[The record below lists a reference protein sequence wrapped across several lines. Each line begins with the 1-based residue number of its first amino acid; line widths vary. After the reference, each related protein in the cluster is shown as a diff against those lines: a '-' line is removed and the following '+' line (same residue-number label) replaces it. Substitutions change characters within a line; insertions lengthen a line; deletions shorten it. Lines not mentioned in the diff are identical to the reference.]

1 MMTILSPTDAAEA
14 ASKAAPVRAP
24 HRGLSEAMV
33 AAIFLAPAV
42 IAVLILRVWPTG
54 LALWQSIHVGSAG
67 KLGLANYTFLFSDP
81 SFHDALAATLL
92 FSLIVNPFQIACAL
106 GLALVLHRALPAG
119 ALWRTLILLPV
130 AVPQSVSAIIMGVV
144 FRPDGPAN
152 ALLATIGLPA
162 QGFLTTPDQALYTII
177 LIVSW
182 IGVGYWMTFL
192 LAGLKEIPIALYEA
206 ALIDGATAWQQFRY
220 ITLPQLRRPLTFV
233 LVADTV
239 ANFLVFA
246 PVQILTKGGP
256 QGSTNLIM
264 NDIYTRGFLSGDVRG
279 AAAETG
285 ILVGIVVIVVAI
297 QFRMM
302 TSGKSE

>member
-1 MMTILSPTDAAEA
+1 MMTAVFPTDGTEA
-14 ASKAAPVRAP
+14 TGKAAPARQF
-24 HRGLSEAMV
+24 HKNLSEGMI

-42 IAVLILRVWPTG
+42 VAVLILRIWPTA

-67 KLGLANYTFLFSDP
+67 KFGLANYTFLFSDP

-92 FSLIVNPFQIACAL
+92 FALIVNPFQIACAL

-162 QGFLTTPDQALYTII
+162 QGFLTTPDQALFTII

-206 ALIDGATAWQQFRY
+206 AVIDGATAWQQFRY

-279 AAAETG
+279 AAAETA
-285 ILVGIVVIVVAI
+285 ILVGIVIVVVSI

-302 TSGKSE
+302 TGPKSE

>member
-1 MMTILSPTDAAEA
+1 MMTTLSATSTTEA
-14 ASKAAPVRAP
+14 ASKAAPTPAP
-24 HRGLSEAMV
+24 RRTLSEGMV

-42 IAVLILRVWPTG
+42 IAVLVLRIWPTG
-54 LALWQSIHVGSAG
+54 LALWQSLHVGNAG
-67 KLGLANYTFLFSDP
+67 TFGLANYTFLFSDP
-81 SFHDALAATLL
+81 SFHDALSATLL
-92 FSLIVNPFQIACAL
+92 FALIVNPFQIACAL

-192 LAGLKEIPIALYEA
+192 LAGLKEIPVALYEA
-206 ALIDGATAWQQFRY
+206 AVIDGATAWQQFRY

-302 TSGKSE
+302 TGGKSE

>member
-1 MMTILSPTDAAEA
+1 MMTTLSPTDAAEA
-14 ASKAAPVRAP
+14 ARKAAPVTTR
-24 HRGLSEAMV
+24 RQNLSEGMI

-42 IAVLILRVWPTG
+42 IAVVILRIWPTG
-54 LALWQSIHVGSAG
+54 LALWQSIHVGGAG

-81 SFHDALAATLL
+81 SFHDALFATLL
-92 FSLIVNPFQIACAL
+92 FAVIVNPFQIACAL

-152 ALLATIGLPA
+152 ALLAAISLPA
-162 QGFLTTPDQALYTII
+162 QGFLTTPGQALYTII

-206 ALIDGATAWQQFRY
+206 AVIDGATPWQQFRY

-285 ILVGIVVIVVAI
+285 ILVGIVIIVVAI

-302 TSGKSE
+302 TSAKSE

>member
-1 MMTILSPTDAAEA
+1 MMTTLSSTEVADAAR
-14 ASKAAPVRAP
+14 KAAPVGMP
-24 HRGLSEAMV
+24 GKNLTEGMV

-54 LALWQSIHVGSAG
+54 LALWQSFHVGSAG
-67 KLGLANYTFLFSDP
+67 KFGLANYTFLFSDP
-81 SFHDALAATLL
+81 SFHEALAATLL
-92 FSLIVNPFQIACAL
+92 FALIVNPFQIACAL
-106 GLALVLHRALPAG
+106 GLALVLHRALPVG

-162 QGFLTTPDQALYTII
+162 QGFLTTPEQALYTII

-206 ALIDGATAWQQFRY
+206 AVIDGATAWQQFRY

-233 LVADTV
+233 LIADTV

-279 AAAETG
+279 AAAETA
-285 ILVGIVVIVVAI
+285 ILVGIVIVVVSI

-302 TSGKSE
+302 TGPKSE

>member
-1 MMTILSPTDAAEA
+1 MTVLAPSDAAEVTRKE
-14 ASKAAPVRAP
+14 SVRA
-24 HRGLSEAMV
+24 RGDISEGLV
-33 AAIFLAPAV
+33 AAIFLAPALV
-42 IAVLILRVWPTG
+42 AVLMLRIWPTG
-54 LALWQSIHVGSAG
+54 LALWQSFQVGSAG
-67 KLGLANYTFLFSDP
+67 KFGLANYAFLFSDP

-92 FSLIVNPFQIACAL
+92 FSLVVNPFQIACAL
-106 GLALVLHRALPAG
+106 GLALVLHRVLPAG

-152 ALLATIGLPA
+152 ALLATIGLPP
-162 QGFLTTPDQALYTII
+162 QGFLTTPGQALYTII

-182 IGVGYWMTFL
+182 IGVGYWTTFL
-192 LAGLKEIPIALYEA
+192 LAGLKEIPVALYEA
-206 ALIDGATAWQQFRY
+206 AVIDGATPWQQFRY

-264 NDIYTRGFLSGDVRG
+264 NDIYTRGFLSADMRG

-285 ILVGIVVIVVAI
+285 ILVAIVIVIVAI
-297 QFRMM
+297 QFRLM
-302 TSGKSE
+302 TGAKSE

>member
-1 MMTILSPTDAAEA
+1 MSDRADISERPAVDA
-14 ASKAAPVRAP
+14 PRRW
-24 HRGLSEAMV
+24 RGLSEGQI
-33 AAIFLAPAV
+33 AAIFLAPAI
-42 IAVLILRVWPTG
+42 IAVAVLRIWPAG
-54 LALWQSIHVGSAG
+54 LAAWQSLQVGG
-67 KLGLANYTFLFSDP
+67 RMPHIGLENYVFLLSDP
-81 SFHDALAATLL
+81 TFHEALWATLL
-92 FSLIVNPFQIACAL
+92 FSLIVNPFQIGLAL
-106 GLALVLHRALPAG
+106 ALALVLDRALPAG

-152 ALLATIGLPA
+152 AALATLGLPA
-162 QGFLTTPDQALYTII
+162 QGFLTSPDQALYTII

-182 IGVGYWMTFL
+182 VGVGYWMTFL
-192 LAGLKEIPIALYEA
+192 LAGLKDIPVVLYEA
-206 ALIDGATAWQQFRY
+206 AAIDGATPLQRFRY

-264 NDIYTRGFLSGDVRG
+264 NDIYTRGFLSGDASG
-279 AAAETG
+279 AAAATV
-285 ILVGIVVIVVAI
+285 ILVSIVIVVVAI

-302 TSGKSE
+302 TSARAE

>member
-1 MMTILSPTDAAEA
+1 
-14 ASKAAPVRAP
+14 
-24 HRGLSEAMV
+24 
-33 AAIFLAPAV
+33 
-42 IAVLILRVWPTG
+42 
-54 LALWQSIHVGSAG
+54 
-67 KLGLANYTFLFSDP
+67 
-81 SFHDALAATLL
+81 
-92 FSLIVNPFQIACAL
+92 
-106 GLALVLHRALPAG
+106 LPAG
-119 ALWRTLILLPV
+119 PLWRTLILLPV

-152 ALLATIGLPA
+152 ALLATIGLPS
-162 QGFLTTPDQALYTII
+162 QGFLTSPDQALYTII

-192 LAGLKEIPIALYEA
+192 LAGLKEIPVALYEA
-206 ALIDGATAWQQFRY
+206 AVIDGATPWQQCRY

-264 NDIYTRGFLSGDVRG
+264 NDIYTRGFLSGDMRG

-285 ILVGIVVIVVAI
+285 ILVAIVVVIVAI
-297 QFRMM
+297 QFRLM
-302 TSGKSE
+302 TGARTE

>member
-1 MMTILSPTDAAEA
+1 MMSSPLPITAAEA
-14 ASKAAPVRAP
+14 ARTAAPVSAP
-24 HRGLSEAMV
+24 YALSEGMV
-33 AAIFLAPAV
+33 AAIFLAPAA
-42 IAVLILRVWPTG
+42 IAVLILRIWPTG

-67 KLGLANYTFLFSDP
+67 KFGLANYTFLFSDP
-81 SFHDALAATLL
+81 SFHEALAATLR
-92 FSLIVNPFQIACAL
+92 FALIVNPFQIACAL

-152 ALLATIGLPA
+152 ALLATIGLAA

-206 ALIDGATAWQQFRY
+206 AVIDGATPWQQFRY

-279 AAAETG
+279 AAAETA
-285 ILVGIVVIVVAI
+285 ILVGIVIVVVSI

-302 TSGKSE
+302 TGPKSE

>member
-1 MMTILSPTDAAEA
+1 MSSPLLTSAAEA
-14 ASKAAPVRAP
+14 AGTAAPIRAP
-24 HRGLSEAMV
+24 FALSEAMV

-42 IAVLILRVWPTG
+42 VAVLILRVWPTG

-67 KLGLANYTFLFSDP
+67 KFGLANYTFLFSDP
-81 SFHDALAATLL
+81 SFHEALAATLR
-92 FSLIVNPFQIACAL
+92 FALIVNPFQIACAL

-152 ALLATIGLPA
+152 ALIATIGLPA

-206 ALIDGATAWQQFRY
+206 AVIDGATAWQQFRY

-279 AAAETG
+279 AAAETA
-285 ILVGIVVIVVAI
+285 ILVGIVIVVVSI

-302 TSGKSE
+302 TGPKSE

>member
-1 MMTILSPTDAAEA
+1 MITAHSPIGVAEA
-14 ASKAAPVRAP
+14 ARKAAPDRAP
-24 HRGLSEAMV
+24 GKSLSEGMV

-42 IAVLILRVWPTG
+42 IAVVVLRIWPTG
-54 LALWQSIHVGSAG
+54 LALWQSIHVGGAA
-67 KLGLANYTFLFSDP
+67 KFGLANYAFLFSDP

-92 FSLIVNPFQIACAL
+92 FALIVNPFQIACAL
-106 GLALVLHRALPAG
+106 ALALVLHRDLPAG

-152 ALLATIGLPA
+152 ALLAAVGLPA

-192 LAGLKEIPIALYEA
+192 LAGLKEIPLALYEA
-206 ALIDGATAWQQFRY
+206 AQIDGATAWQQFRY

-285 ILVGIVVIVVAI
+285 ILVGIVVIVVTI

-302 TSGKSE
+302 TGAKSG

>member
-1 MMTILSPTDAAEA
+1 MTALAPSDTAATARQE
-14 ASKAAPVRAP
+14 PLRA
-24 HRGLSEAMV
+24 RITLGEGVV
-33 AAIFLAPAV
+33 AAIFLAPALV
-42 IAVLILRVWPTG
+42 AVLMLRIWPTG
-54 LALWQSIHVGSAG
+54 LALWQSLHVGSAG
-67 KLGLANYTFLFSDP
+67 AFGLANYTFLFSDP

-92 FSLIVNPFQIACAL
+92 FALVVNPFQIACAL

-152 ALLATIGLPA
+152 ALLATIGLPS
-162 QGFLTTPDQALYTII
+162 QGFLTSPGQALYTII

-182 IGVGYWMTFL
+182 VGVGYWMTFL
-192 LAGLKEIPIALYEA
+192 LAGLKEIPVALYEA
-206 ALIDGATAWQQFRY
+206 AVIDGATSWQQFRH

-264 NDIYTRGFLSGDVRG
+264 NDIYTRGFLSGDMRG

-285 ILVGIVVIVVAI
+285 ILVAIVIVIVAI
-297 QFRMM
+297 QFRLM
-302 TSGKSE
+302 SGPKSE